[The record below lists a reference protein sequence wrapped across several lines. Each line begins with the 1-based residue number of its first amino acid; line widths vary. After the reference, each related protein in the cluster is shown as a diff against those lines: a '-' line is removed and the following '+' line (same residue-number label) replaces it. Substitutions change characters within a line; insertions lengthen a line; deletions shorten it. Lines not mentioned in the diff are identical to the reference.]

1 MKRGYSSGVFFIWLM
16 SMLFVSCGPSPSEKA
31 AQQINR
37 AGMLL
42 SQGDTVKAV
51 RSLDSIA
58 TMYPEAVAQIKQADE
73 MKKRVF
79 VAELITLRANRDS
92 LDDKIQKVSKNFT
105 TKKDEFD
112 EYTQYIPK
120 RQTVNRSWARSFIQ
134 VHLDASG
141 RIYLSS
147 NYYGDKWLNHVAVRV
162 YDGKLSARTDTV
174 PLNDVNNHHS
184 EFLDKKWEQVSY
196 KDGKSDDVIKFIA
209 GHTDLKLKAVF
220 LGKRYYYIVLETFD
234 KEAVKNAY
242 DLSLLLKAKN
252 KLDKKIK
259 SLEARV
265 KETN

>member
-1 MKRGYSSGVFFIWLM
+1 MKRVYSSAVFFLGLM
-16 SMLFVSCGPSPSEKA
+16 SVLFVSCGPSPSEKA

-37 AGMLL
+37 AESLL

-51 RSLDSIA
+51 ESLDSIA
-58 TMYPEAVAQIKQADE
+58 KKYPKAVAQIKKADE
-73 MKKRVF
+73 MKNRIF
-79 VAELITLRANRDS
+79 VGELVSLRAQRDS
-92 LDDKIQKVSKNFT
+92 LNEEINVLSKNFT
-105 TKKDEFD
+105 TKKGEFD
-112 EYTQYIPK
+112 QYMQYVPK
-120 RQTVNRSWARSFIQ
+120 RQSVNRSWDRSFIQ

-147 NYYGDKWLNHVAVRV
+147 NYYGDKWLNHVAIRV

-196 KDGKSDDVIKFIA
+196 KNGKSDDVIKFIA
-209 GHTDLKLKAVF
+209 EHTNLKLKAVF

-242 DLSLLLKAKN
+242 DLSLVLKAKN
-252 KLDKKIK
+252 KLDKQIK
-259 SLEARV
+259 SLEAKV
-265 KETN
+265 KEAN